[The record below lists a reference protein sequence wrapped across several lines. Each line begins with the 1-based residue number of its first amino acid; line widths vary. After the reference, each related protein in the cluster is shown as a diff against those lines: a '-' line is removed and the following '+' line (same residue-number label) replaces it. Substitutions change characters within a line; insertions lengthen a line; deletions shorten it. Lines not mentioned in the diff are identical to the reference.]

1 MKTLFLKSFRSKFA
15 NDLGVVL
22 ILLATLAACIQA
34 KTIVDDAN
42 SKKLDT
48 SDANVV
54 KAKNIVIVHGAF
66 ADGSGFK
73 SVFNILTKKGYNVT
87 IVQNPLTS
95 LKDDVDATKR
105 ALDKQDGPT
114 VLVGHSWGGTVITE
128 AGMHSKVVALV
139 YIAAF
144 QPDKGENTGQ
154 WASSLPAAPENGI
167 LAPDANGAVY
177 FDQQKFHAGFAAD
190 LSQSEADF
198 MYASQ
203 GPIYVSCFTDPVHE
217 AAWKIK
223 RSYGIVATEDKA
235 INPDIERNMYK
246 RSNSKITE
254 IKGSHVVFI
263 SKPAEVANVIANA
276 AEGL

>member
-1 MKTLFLKSFRSKFA
+1 MKTLFLKLFNAKVTKY
-15 NDLGVVL
+15 LGVGL
-22 ILLATLAACIQA
+22 ILFATLAAGIRN
-34 KTIVDDAN
+34 KTVDSIN
-42 SKKLDT
+42 ST
-48 SDANVV
+48 SKGTNVV

-73 SVFNILTKKGYNVT
+73 SVYNILTKKGYNVT

-105 ALDKQDGPT
+105 ALDRQDGPT

-167 LAPDANGAVY
+167 LAPDASGVVY
-177 FDQQKFHAGFAAD
+177 FDQKKFHAGFAAD
-190 LSQSEADF
+190 LSKSEADF

-203 GPIYVSCFTDPVHE
+203 GPIFVSCFTDPVQE
-217 AAWKIK
+217 AAWKVK

-246 RSNSKITE
+246 RSNSNITE
-254 IKGSHVVFI
+254 IKGSHVIFI
-263 SKPAEVANVIANA
+263 SKPDEVANVIVKA
-276 AEGL
+276 AEGK

>member
-1 MKTLFLKSFRSKFA
+1 MKTLLLKPLHSKVTRY
-15 NDLGVVL
+15 LGVGL
-22 ILLATLAACIQA
+22 ILFATLAAGIRT
-34 KTIVDDAN
+34 KTIDALN
-42 SKKLDT
+42 FT
-48 SDANVV
+48 TPNATVV

-73 SVFNILTKKGYNVT
+73 SVFNILTKKGYKVT

-105 ALDKQDGPT
+105 ALDRQDGPT

-128 AGMHSKVVALV
+128 AGMHSKVAALV

-154 WASSLPAAPENGI
+154 WASSLPAAAENGI
-167 LAPDANGAVY
+167 LSPDANGVVY
-177 FDQQKFHAGFAAD
+177 FDQKKFHAGFAAD
-190 LSQSEADF
+190 LSKSEADF

-203 GPIYVSCFTDPVHE
+203 GPIFASCFTDPVQE

-246 RSNSKITE
+246 RSKSKITE
-254 IKGSHVVFI
+254 LKGSHVLFI
-263 SKPAEVANVIANA
+263 SKSEDVSKVIVDAAN
-276 AEGL
+276 GK